1 MSAHLDRLVSTARS
15 SEVEWSPDRASRIL
29 SGAIAKKES
38 RARRDRVVRR
48 GLFVAGAAA
57 VVVLLFIRSASSS
70 PSHESASLDP
80 QPEALAAHAQGDGGY
95 ARD

>member
-1 MSAHLDRLVSTARS
+1 MSAHLDRLVATARATDL
-15 SEVEWSPDRASRIL
+15 EWTSDRASRVL
-29 SGAIAKKES
+29 SGAIAKKDS

-57 VVVLLFIRSASSS
+57 IVVLMFIRSAASS
-70 PSHESASLDP
+70 PSHEAASFDP